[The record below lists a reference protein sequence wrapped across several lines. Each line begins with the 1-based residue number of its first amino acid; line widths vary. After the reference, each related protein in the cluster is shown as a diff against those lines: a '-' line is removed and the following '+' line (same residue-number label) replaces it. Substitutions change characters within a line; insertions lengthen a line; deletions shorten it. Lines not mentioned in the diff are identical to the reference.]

1 MKLATLVYVRRAGE
15 TLMLHR
21 IRKAN
26 DMHAGKW
33 NGLGG
38 KLEAGESPEACAI
51 REVLEESGLAIR
63 APRLCGVLTFPAFA
77 NDEDWYAF
85 VFVANEISGE
95 LIDSNE
101 GVLEWIPDER
111 LLDLPLWPGD
121 RIFIPWL
128 NEPGFFSASF
138 SYRDGNLDDWSGVR
152 YLAGGAIVALNAN
165 TPDSKMM
172 TGTNAT
178 PAASE
183 LENEPAAVPSGF
195 DDQIC
200 WLCGGETVKRN
211 CKIVCL
217 QCGFLRDCS
226 DP

>member
-1 MKLATLVYVRRAGE
+1 MKLATLVYVRHNGC

-21 IRKAN
+21 IRKPN

-38 KLEAGESPEACAI
+38 KFEAGESPEECAI
-51 REVLEESGLAIR
+51 RETLEESGLAIR
-63 APRLCGVLTFPAFA
+63 SPRLCGVLTFPAFA

-85 VFVANEISGE
+85 VYVATEFSGE
-95 LIDSNE
+95 LIDSRE

-128 NEPGFFSASF
+128 NLSGFFSASF
-138 SYRDGNLDDWSGVR
+138 EYRDGELAGWNGVR
-152 YLAGGAIVALNAN
+152 YLADGTV
-165 TPDSKMM
+165 TPLDE
-172 TGTNAT
+172 GL
-178 PAASE
+178 PY
-183 LENEPAAVPSGF
+183 AVPNHTSPATDAPPGSSGF
-195 DDQIC
+195 DDEVC
-200 WLCGGETVKRN
+200 WLCGGATIKRN
-211 CKIVCL
+211 CKIVCE